1 MRPHGIRTVV
11 VPVLLVLASAAG
23 RLVAQA
29 DLGDHPRVRE
39 AIHLLD
45 VWIDAQ
51 VAYEQIP
58 GASVAVVK
66 DQALVW
72 SEGYGLANREEGI
85 PTTPQTIYSIC
96 SISKLFTSVAL
107 MRLRDEGRL
116 RLTDPVSEHLTWFTE
131 LDQTFPEAGP
141 VKVEGLL
148 THSSGLPRESAH
160 PYWSAP
166 DFDFPAREEIIEELS
181 TQEMLYPT
189 YTYYQYSNLGLTL
202 AGEIVAAVS
211 GMPYDR
217 YVRSSILDP
226 LGLDDTTPEI
236 PAELWGGR
244 MAVGYSAVNRDGSRE
259 PMPMFQARGI
269 APAAGFA
276 STVED
281 LAAFASWQ
289 FRVLSTHGDEVLDAN
304 TLREMQRV
312 HWLDRDWD
320 TARGLGF
327 GVWRWGDENFTGHGG
342 SCPGYRSHL
351 ALQTDDRVATVFAAN
366 ALGVSPSLYTRRA
379 YEIMAPALEA
389 AGDEE
394 APADRDGPPLD
405 PYLGTYA
412 NSFGGETAVLPWKG
426 DLVMAYL
433 PTENPL
439 GAMTELRHVVG
450 HTFRRVRDDGALGE
464 TVTFEVEDGRAVRF
478 VRFSNVYPR
487 VQR

>member
-1 MRPHGIRTVV
+1 
-11 VPVLLVLASAAG
+11 
-23 RLVAQA
+23 
-29 DLGDHPRVRE
+29 
-39 AIHLLD
+39 
-45 VWIDAQ
+45 
-51 VAYEQIP
+51 
-58 GASVAVVK
+58 
-66 DQALVW
+66 
-72 SEGYGLANREEGI
+72 
-85 PTTPQTIYSIC
+85 
-96 SISKLFTSVAL
+96 
-107 MRLRDEGRL
+107 
-116 RLTDPVSEHLTWFTE
+116 
-131 LDQTFPEAGP
+131 
-141 VKVEGLL
+141 
-148 THSSGLPRESAH
+148 
-160 PYWSAP
+160 
-166 DFDFPAREEIIEELS
+166 
-181 TQEMLYPT
+181 MLYPT

-217 YVRSSILDP
+217 YVRSNILDP

-236 PAELWGGR
+236 PAELWGSR
-244 MAVGYSAVNRDGSRE
+244 MAVGYSAVNRDGSRDR
-259 PMPMFQARGI
+259 MPMFQARGI

-289 FRVLSTHGDEVLDAN
+289 FRVLSTHGEEVLDAN

-312 HWLDRDWD
+312 HWLDRDWG

-327 GVWRWGDENFTGHGG
+327 GVWRWGDETFTGHGG

-366 ALGVSPSLYTRRA
+366 VLGVSPSLYTRRA

-389 AGDEE
+389 AEDEE
-394 APADRDGPPLD
+394 APADRGGPPLD

-426 DLVMAYL
+426 ELVMVYL

-439 GAMTELRHVVG
+439 GAMTELRHVEG
-450 HTFRRVRDDGALGE
+450 HTFRRVRDEGEPGE
-464 TVTFEVEDGRAVRF
+464 TMTFEVQDGRAVRF

-487 VQR
+487 IR